1 MNTLHLPLLRILLI
15 VLCILATASESHA
28 EKRIGVI
35 MTGDIPYYAA
45 IHKTFVAELDRRF
58 AGDELIEILLQKPF
72 PNPISWSNAA
82 RKLIAYEVD
91 LIVAY
96 GSPATW
102 AVIKEKSRIP
112 LVYAGF
118 YEPEQAAV
126 NAKNV
131 TGCGFRV
138 PLSSILRYFKRIK
151 TVNTLGIIY
160 SSVEEDSV
168 RQAQKMRSLTAQQN
182 IKTEVINIQ
191 SQSDLDRL
199 KKTKSDVIFITGS
212 SVANLWLN
220 DIISI
225 LEKRKVPAAG
235 IFPDD
240 AEAGMLM
247 TLYQPP
253 HTQGEIA
260 AGMAR
265 QILHGAKPADI
276 TAHTFHDTE
285 LGLNLVEAERLGI
298 DFPIQLLIEATK
310 VIE

>member
-1 MNTLHLPLLRILLI
+1 MLRMLLA
-15 VLCILATASESHA
+15 VLCVLATASDSHA

-35 MTGDIPYYAA
+35 MTGDIPYYEA
-45 IHKTFVAELDRRF
+45 IHKSFVAELNRRF
-58 AGDELIEILLQKPF
+58 AGDEQIEILLQKPF

-82 RKLIAYEVD
+82 RKLIAHEVD
-91 LIVAY
+91 LIVTY
-96 GSPATW
+96 GSPATR
-102 AVIKEKSRIP
+102 AAINEKSRIP
-112 LVYAGF
+112 LVYAGL
-118 YEPEQAAV
+118 YVPEQAGV
-126 NAKNV
+126 KAKNV
-131 TGCGFRV
+131 SGCGFRV

-151 TVNTLGIIY
+151 TVKTLGIVF
-160 SSVEEDSV
+160 SSVNEDSV
-168 RQAQKMRSLTAQQN
+168 RQYKTMQILAAQQN
-182 IKTEVINIQ
+182 IQIEKINIR
-191 SQSDLDRL
+191 SHDDLDNL
-199 KKTKSDVIFITGS
+199 NTTKSDVIFITGS
-212 SVANLWLN
+212 SLANLWLN

-285 LGLNLVEAERLGI
+285 LGLNLVEAKRLDI
-298 DFPIQLLIEATK
+298 NFPIQLLIEATR

>member
-1 MNTLHLPLLRILLI
+1 MRILLI
-15 VLCILATASESHA
+15 VLCVLATASDSHA

-35 MTGDIPYYAA
+35 MTGDIPYYEA
-45 IHKTFVAELDRRF
+45 IHKTFVAELGKRF
-58 AGDELIEILLQKPF
+58 AGDEQIEILLQKPF

-82 RKLIAYEVD
+82 RKLIAHEVD

-96 GSPATW
+96 GSPATR
-102 AVIKEKSRIP
+102 AVIQEKSRIP
-112 LVYAGF
+112 LVYSGL

-138 PLSSILRYFKRIK
+138 PLSSILRYFKRVK
-151 TVNTLGIIY
+151 TVNTLGIVF
-160 SSVEEDSV
+160 SNAEEDSV
-168 RQAQKMRSLTAQQN
+168 RQTKKMWSLAAQQN
-182 IKTEVINIQ
+182 IKTEAINIR
-191 SQSDLDRL
+191 SQADLDML
-199 KKTKSDVIFITGS
+199 KKTKSDVVFITGS
-212 SVANLWLN
+212 SLANLWLN

-225 LEKRKVPAAG
+225 LEKRKVPVAG
-235 IFPDD
+235 IFPDV

-253 HTQGEIA
+253 RTQGEITA
-260 AGMAR
+260 EMAQ
-265 QILHGAKPADI
+265 QILLGAKPADI

-285 LGLNLVEAERLGI
+285 LGLNLVEAKRLDI
-298 DFPIQLLIEATK
+298 NFPIQLLIEATR